1 MRKLTELKYSA
12 IYFDVYFIYFYYFI
26 LSFLRFL
33 FIHLMERETQAEG
46 VFLGKHHL
54 KDELSKLV
62 LVFLELAF

>member
-1 MRKLTELKYSA
+1 MLYTHILFVVSLEILTTDL
-12 IYFDVYFIYFYYFI
+12 VQ
-26 LSFLRFL
+26 R
-33 FIHLMERETQAEG
+33 